1 MALNANSLRSTATGL
16 GSGLRAYATSV
27 QPKKFA
33 AGSGTLAK
41 LTPVTFN
48 DATHTWQL
56 WSGGTSEVNV
66 ITAASTAATDGTFDL
81 TINGTTVA
89 DLDHDISVID
99 LKAAIVAAGVC
110 SADDVVV
117 AEAGGG
123 LDANNGTCTLT
134 WAGEMAEQDVDI
146 TLDATGLT
154 GNPHVLSTS
163 QAGSATRIDG
173 FVWPDAI
180 ALDSDEEV
188 LGQVMLTGRIH
199 IDDIP
204 VVSASYTAGALAA
217 ACRDKQ
223 VRDSGFIIEGLEG
236 FH

>member
-16 GSGLRAYATSV
+16 GSGLRAFPTSV
-27 QPKKFA
+27 QAKKFA

-48 DATHTWQL
+48 DATRDFSA

-66 ITAASTAATDGTFDL
+66 ITAAATAASDGTFDL
-81 TINGTTVA
+81 TINGILVA
-89 DLDHDISVID
+89 DLDHDISTTD

-110 SADDVVV
+110 TADDLTVT
-117 AEAGGG
+117 EAGGG
-123 LDANNGTCTLT
+123 LDANNGTCTIT
-134 WAGEMAEQDVDI
+134 WAGEMAEQDIDI
-146 TLDATGLT
+146 SLDATGLT
-154 GNPHVLSTS
+154 GDAHVLSTS

-180 ALDSDEEV
+180 TLDSDEEV
-188 LGQVMLTGRIH
+188 LGNVMLGGRVH
-199 IDDIP
+199 VADIP
-204 VVSASYTAGALAA
+204 VISGYTEGALKAA
-217 ACRDKQ
+217 LRDKQ
-223 VRDSGFIIEGLEG
+223 VRDSGFIIEGLDG